1 MHNCETSP
9 LVVTVDLDL
18 GLGGYR
24 SRIEQK
30 STLLCAKQIPA
41 DAASKAPC
49 KIARTCGSSLTK
61 KSWIQINSKSIS
73 LPHMPRFLQER
84 TCSYEVLENCFGG
97 ETRGTDMHCP
107 AWEIGIGSCH
117 AAARVFRS
125 IFISIEYIVD
135 RFSVM
140 SFLAGLIFHNRF
152 NMSKSVVLHVTLAGN
167 RSTITIKRKE
177 KTNTGE
183 ECPQS
188 QSKKGCYGG

>member
-1 MHNCETSP
+1 
-9 LVVTVDLDL
+9 
-18 GLGGYR
+18 
-24 SRIEQK
+24 
-30 STLLCAKQIPA
+30 
-41 DAASKAPC
+41 
-49 KIARTCGSSLTK
+49 
-61 KSWIQINSKSIS
+61 
-73 LPHMPRFLQER
+73 
-84 TCSYEVLENCFGG
+84 
-97 ETRGTDMHCP
+97 MHCP

-135 RFSVM
+135 RFSVI

-188 QSKKGCYGG
+188 QSKKGCCGG